1 MIDKI
6 ISTAVKFYLRS
17 QVEQLEDL
25 QLKITGSNG
34 QILQGDIP
42 QVFLACSKGVY
53 QGLHLS
59 QVELTGSKIAFNVL
73 EVVKQRQP
81 LKLLEPIVVDIAI
94 LLTAA
99 DFQASLASPLLL
111 DGLTHFWSSLLANN
125 HHSSQIAFNQ
135 IVWSD
140 IAIAKQQL
148 SLRGTLIDLAGKT
161 IELNLIAGLALADTR
176 TLLFSPLQITTT
188 PELTIEH
195 EDCFKIDLGTEVAIS
210 ELAIQADKIWCSGK
224 ITILP

>member
-17 QVEQLEDL
+17 QVERLEDL

-34 QILQGDIP
+34 QILKGNIP
-42 QVFLACSKGVY
+42 QVFLSCSKGVY

-59 QVELTGSKIAFNVL
+59 QVELTGTKIAFNVV

-81 LKLLEPIVVDIAI
+81 LKLLEPIDVDITV

-111 DGLTHFWSSLLANN
+111 DGLTHFLSSLLANN
-125 HHSSQIAFNQ
+125 HHRQITFNQ

-140 IAIAKQQL
+140 IAIAEPQL
-148 SLRGTLIDLAGKT
+148 SLRGTLINLSGKT
-161 IELNLIAGLALADTR
+161 IELNLVAGLALADTR
-176 TLLFSPLQITTT
+176 TLLLSPLQITTT

-195 EDCFKIDLGTEVAIS
+195 EDCFKIDLGTEVAIT
-210 ELAIQADKIWCSGK
+210 EFAVQADKIWCSGK